1 MSYSVKKINRET
13 AIKTANQWIMEWGK
27 VPIRTGMYGNIAL
40 ALLDENKQIV
50 YLGFIWESPT
60 EMAMIGF
67 VTRNKNIRVTD
78 KSIRRKFI
86 EELILHVKKLGYR
99 YVASWV
105 ADAGLK
111 KDLRDIGCTETSNS
125 VSEFFAEIKIE

>member
-1 MSYSVKKINRET
+1 
-13 AIKTANQWIMEWGK
+13 MEWGK

-40 ALLDENKQIV
+40 ALLDENKQMV

-67 VTRNKNIRVTD
+67 ITRNKNIRVTD

-105 ADAGLK
+105 SDAGLK

-125 VSEFFAEIKIE
+125 VSEFFAEIKTE